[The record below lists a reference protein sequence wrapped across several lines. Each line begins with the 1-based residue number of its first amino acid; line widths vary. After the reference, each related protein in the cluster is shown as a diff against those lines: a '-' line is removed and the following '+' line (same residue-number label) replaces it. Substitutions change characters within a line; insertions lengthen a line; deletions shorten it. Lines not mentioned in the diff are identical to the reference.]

1 MKELKVKLQ
10 KAKKIKFLRNITV
23 GVVGLIIA
31 LFIVNVAPGYRRD
44 KFKDKINLVL
54 DEENVT
60 ENLKHDIY
68 VNDNGTVYIS
78 EEDVRNMF
86 DESIYYDQ
94 KYNQII
100 TTSDTKVANIVIDKK
115 EMIVNG
121 SNQKMLD
128 AVIRI
133 NDEIYLPISDM
144 TIIYNIGVQYVQSTN
159 IVIIDN
165 LNKGIIRTL
174 VSENTD
180 IRFKP
185 RKLSKVIGELKEG
198 ESVYAFY
205 TTSKGWRKI
214 RTTSGIIGY
223 IKANKLTSEYILRQ
237 DMEERET
244 ATIISKEQYNSK
256 SFKIN
261 NKNIIVKNY
270 NELQNNENEEN
281 ENISINADKVWV
293 TVTNASMETP
303 INSVIKDYK
312 TRTEFI
318 DIIVNKTMENSING
332 IVINFNNVQDEND
345 FKRFII
351 ELAPKL
357 REIGVTT
364 GIFAND
370 GIKKDDYK
378 DLVEYIVE

>member
-1 MKELKVKLQ
+1 MKDLKIKLQ
-10 KAKKIKFLRNITV
+10 KAKKIKFLRNISV
-23 GVVGLIIA
+23 GVIGLIIA
-31 LFIVNVAPGYRRD
+31 LFIVNIAPGYRRD
-44 KFKDKINLVL
+44 KYKDKVNLVL

-115 EMIVNG
+115 EMVVNG

-128 AVIRI
+128 AVIRV

-144 TIIYNIGVQYVQSTN
+144 NIIYNISVQYVPSTN

-174 VSENTD
+174 VSEESD
-180 IRFKP
+180 IRYRP
-185 RKLSKVIGELKEG
+185 RKLSKVIGQLKEG

-214 RTTSGIIGY
+214 RTTSGVIGY

-237 DMEERET
+237 DMEKRDE

-256 SFKIN
+256 KLKIN
-261 NKNIIVKNY
+261 NNNIIIQSY
-270 NELQNNENEEN
+270 NEIQKNEDEESLN
-281 ENISINADKVWV
+281 KIWV
-293 TVTNASMETP
+293 TVTNASMESP

-312 TRTEFI
+312 TRTELI
-318 DIIVNKTMENSING
+318 DIIVSKTIENNING
-332 IVINFNNVQDEND
+332 IVINFNNIQDTND
-345 FKRFII
+345 FRRFII

-364 GIFAND
+364 GVFAND